1 MNARVLDKLETIKEL
16 CREIQASIDLHEAIG
31 LSNDIELL
39 VNEIIDKSKKSPE
52 VIEIGDILYIR
63 DDANSG
69 KLSPMTVRHIR
80 TDQAGYARYSEDPN
94 VIGFYQADLISKT
107 EAIKLAKKFYQEK
120 LDQVETMEK
129 EARKELL
136 GKEKEEK
143 KDEKDTRKGKA

>member
-16 CREIQASIDLHEAIG
+16 CWEIQASIDLHEAIG

-39 VNEIIDKSKKSPE
+39 ANEIIDKSKKSQE
-52 VIEIGDILYIR
+52 IAIGDILYIR
-63 DDANSG
+63 DDANFG
-69 KLSPMTVRHIR
+69 KLSPITVRHIR
-80 TDQAGYARYSEDPN
+80 TDENGYVRYSENLGLP
-94 VIGFYQADLISKT
+94 GFCQTDLIPKT

-136 GKEKEEK
+136 GKEREEK
-143 KDEKDTRKGKA
+143 KDEKDTGKGKA